1 MSMRGRGR
9 DGFSLIEALVAL
21 AIASMTLMA
30 IFELQIQM
38 ARSQQRAAL
47 AIEQVAAQE
56 NALALTRA
64 VNPMERPDGS
74 IIVPGG
80 ETVRWI
86 SVPKGRPVTNAGF
99 PVGQG
104 AFEVQLYTMTVSI
117 QPVAGPPPAPL
128 TFDRMGWRR
137 MNTGAAGVGF

>member
-1 MSMRGRGR
+1 MRPARE
-9 DGFSLIEALVAL
+9 GFSLIEAIVAL
-21 AIASMTLMA
+21 TIAAIMLMA
-30 IFELQIQM
+30 IFELQQQM
-38 ARSQQRAAL
+38 TRGQERAQRAIAQS
-47 AIEQVAAQE
+47 AMQE

-64 VNPMERPDGS
+64 VNPMERPDGA
-74 IIVPGG
+74 ITVPGG

>member
-1 MSMRGRGR
+1 MRSGRE
-9 DGFSLIEALVAL
+9 GFSLIEAIVAL
-21 AIASMTLMA
+21 TIASIMLMA
-30 IFELQIQM
+30 IFELQQQM
-38 ARSQQRAAL
+38 ARGQERAQRAITQSAM
-47 AIEQVAAQE
+47 QE

-64 VNPMERPDGS
+64 VNPMEQPEGA
-74 IIVPGG
+74 IALPGG
-80 ETVRWI
+80 EVVRWT

-117 QPVAGPPPAPL
+117 QPAAEPPPAPL

-137 MNTGAAGVGF
+137 MSVGVGGLGF

>member
-1 MSMRGRGR
+1 MRPGRE
-9 DGFSLIEALVAL
+9 GFSLIEAIVAL
-21 AIASMTLMA
+21 TIAAIMLMA
-30 IFELQIQM
+30 IFELQQQM
-38 ARSQQRAAL
+38 ARGQERAQRAITQSAL
-47 AIEQVAAQE
+47 QE

-74 IIVPGG
+74 ITVPGG

>member
-1 MSMRGRGR
+1 MRPGRE
-9 DGFSLIEALVAL
+9 GFSLIEAIVAL
-21 AIASMTLMA
+21 TIAAIMLMA
-30 IFELQIQM
+30 IFELQQQM
-38 ARSQQRAAL
+38 TRGQERAQRAIAQS
-47 AIEQVAAQE
+47 AMQE

-64 VNPMERPDGS
+64 VNPMERPDGA
-74 IIVPGG
+74 ITVPGG